1 MTTYRK
7 IAIPIWF
14 KNIDIETIYR
24 YFRYRSITRHRYLLV
39 RRTRRI

>member
-7 IAIPIWF
+7 NCYSDVIQ
-14 KNIDIETIYR
+14 NINIETIYR